1 MIEIRYNGITTD
13 QETEETNML
22 YNDFNKELVNLQDLN
37 IINFDNSGEM
47 NIITCEMSRKK
58 HHCICCGTQ
67 TDTVHDYRWQNI
79 KDLSAFGKPTV
90 IRLHKRRYRCPNCD
104 KRFFEDN
111 SFLPRYYRTT
121 TRLSAYII
129 DKLRDVRSYTSI
141 ARETGLSVSTVIR
154 RFDLVSYPT
163 PKLPACLAIDEFKG
177 NTGNEKYNCII
188 TDPESKRVLDIL
200 PKRYDYYLSSYFNQW
215 NSETRDKVK
224 FFISDM
230 WRPYTTTASAWL
242 KNAVQ
247 IVDKYHW
254 IRQIIWSFENVR
266 KQEQKRFSK
275 EYRRYFKHS
284 KTLLTK
290 KFDYL
295 TDEQKQQVNVML
307 YTSPNLSRAHYFKE
321 SFLKILDCKDT
332 NSSKEAMKNWILGAS
347 DCGIPQIEKCAATMR
362 NWLTGILNSFS
373 SSLTNGFT
381 EGCNNKIKVLK
392 RNAYGFR
399 NFSRFRNR
407 ILHIFSHQ
415 ACLHK
420 SI

>member
-1 MIEIRYNGITTD
+1 
-13 QETEETNML
+13 
-22 YNDFNKELVNLQDLN
+22 
-37 IINFDNSGEM
+37 
-47 NIITCEMSRKK
+47 MSRKM
-58 HHCICCGTQ
+58 HSCPCCGTE
-67 TDTVHDYRWQNI
+67 TDTVHDYRWQDIN
-79 KDLSAFGKPTV
+79 DLSAFGKPTV
-90 IRLHKRRYRCPNCD
+90 IRLHKRRYRCPNCG

-188 TDPESKRVLDIL
+188 TDPENKRVLDIL

-215 NSETRDKVK
+215 NSETRDKVN

-230 WRPYTTTASAWL
+230 WRPYTTTASVWL

-321 SFLKILDCKDT
+321 SFLKILDCNDR

-407 ILHIFSHQ
+407 ILHIFSHK
-415 ACLHK
+415 ACCH
-420 SI
+420 